1 MTERTQGQ
9 RTQVE
14 PGQGEPN
21 RRVLYI
27 APQPFF
33 EWRGSPIRVSY
44 TVRALAELGYEVDL
58 LVLPVGADRQIEGV
72 QIYRAAN
79 WLGIK
84 KVPIGPSPRKAFL
97 DVFLFFKALRLG
109 FSRRPAVIH
118 GVEEAGAIAVVVAW
132 LTGGRAIFEKHSDP
146 ASYRGG
152 GLRNMIL
159 WLYSK
164 VEAFSIRRASAVI
177 ATGPGLVEQ
186 ARRVDPEKTVEHIFD
201 IPSSL
206 TEADAETTRQ
216 VRERLQADSA
226 DKLVLYVGSF
236 AVYQG
241 IELMFDS
248 IPMVVARNP
257 HARFVIIGGTAEQIE
272 GRRRWL
278 ADQGMDRA
286 VEFVG
291 TVDPDRLPD
300 YLAAVD
306 LLLSPRIAGSNTP
319 LKILDYLKAGRAI
332 VATGS
337 EANRL
342 ILDEEVALLAEP
354 TSEAFAAAICEL
366 LEDDQRREQ
375 LAASG
380 RRLIRERY
388 NFTEFKRLIGRCYEG
403 VLEVK

>member
-1 MTERTQGQ
+1 MAEQAQ
-9 RTQVE
+9 AQ
-14 PGQGEPN
+14 QS

-44 TVRALAELGYEVDL
+44 AVRALAELGYEVDL
-58 LVLPVGADRQIEGV
+58 LVLPVGADREIEGV
-72 QIYRAAN
+72 QIHRTAN

-84 KVPIGPSPRKAFL
+84 KVAIGPSLRKAFL
-97 DVFLFFKALRLG
+97 DVFLFFKALRMG
-109 FSRRPAVIH
+109 FRNRYAVIH
-118 GVEEAGAIAVVVAW
+118 GVEEAGAIAVVVAS

-146 ASYRGG
+146 SSYRGG
-152 GLRNMIL
+152 ALRNIVL
-159 WLYSK
+159 WFYSK
-164 VEAFSIRRASAVI
+164 AEAFSIRRASAVI

-186 ARRVDPEKTVEHIFD
+186 ARRVDPTRTVEHIFD

-206 TEADAETTRQ
+206 TEADAETTQRVRQ
-216 VRERLQADSA
+216 RLQADA
-226 DKLVLYVGSF
+226 ATKLVLYVGSF

-241 IELMFDS
+241 IDLMFDS
-248 IPMVVARNP
+248 IPLVVTRNRD
-257 HARFVIIGGTAEQIE
+257 ARFVIIGGTTEQIE
-272 GRRRWL
+272 SRREWL
-278 ADQGMDRA
+278 AERDADHA

-342 ILDEEVALLAEP
+342 ILDENIALLAEP

-366 LEDDQRREQ
+366 LEDDQRRDQ
-375 LAASG
+375 LAVNG
-380 RRLIRERY
+380 RRLIQERY

>member
-1 MTERTQGQ
+1 MA
-9 RTQVE
+9 E
-14 PGQGEPN
+14 PAQDGRRQTGETRAEEA

-58 LVLPVGADRQIEGV
+58 LVLPVGTDREIEGV
-72 QIYRAAN
+72 QIHRAAN

-84 KVPIGPSPRKAFL
+84 KVPIGPSLRKAFL
-97 DVFLFFKALRLG
+97 DIFLFFKAVRLARK
-109 FSRRPAVIH
+109 RRPVVIH

-146 ASYRGG
+146 SSYRRG
-152 GLRNMIL
+152 GLRNLVL

-186 ARRVDPEKTVEHIFD
+186 ARRVDPEKTVFHVFD
-201 IPSSL
+201 IPSSFS
-206 TEADAETTRQ
+206 EADVESTRQ
-216 VRERLQADSA
+216 VRRQLQVDPA

-248 IPMVVARNP
+248 IPMVVARDP
-257 HARFVIIGGTAEQIE
+257 YARFVIIGGTASQIE
-272 GRRRWL
+272 ERRRWL
-278 ADQGMDRA
+278 SDRGVDRS

-291 TVDPDRLPD
+291 LVDPDRLPD

-319 LKILDYLKAGRAI
+319 LKILDYMKAGRAI

-337 EANRL
+337 EANQL
-342 ILDEEVALLAEP
+342 ILNEEIALLTEP
-354 TSEAFAAAICEL
+354 TSEAFAAGISEL
-366 LEDDQRREQ
+366 LGDEQRRER

-380 RRLIRERY
+380 RRLIQERY
-388 NFTEFKRLIGRCYEG
+388 NFSEFKRLIGRCYDE